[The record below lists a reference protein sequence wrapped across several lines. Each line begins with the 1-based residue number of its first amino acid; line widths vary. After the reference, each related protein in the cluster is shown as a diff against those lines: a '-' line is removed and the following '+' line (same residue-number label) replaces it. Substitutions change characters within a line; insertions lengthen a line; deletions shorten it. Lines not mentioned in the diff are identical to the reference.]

1 MNQQFASVLPSVAR
15 VIEIDMIADD
25 ESIPVIMTD
34 QEVPQPI
41 GVEQSIGVEQFIGVE
56 QSVGRLP
63 PADLI
68 QSLCGTL
75 KEMRNDRSIT
85 LPIKK
90 ISNISVEVII
100 RKQTKNKYI
109 LHINPTDF
117 SVGEDESLYIGIYDN
132 NCGGAAY
139 VRQDDKFIEHV
150 VHCTLLSLKNIKID
164 KLYGLLT
171 NDEPSLKEKKIRDM
185 WAIFCQE
192 FKDDEHMEMTIKECC
207 VCFTMTQSRTNC
219 DHSVCLECIS
229 KLKPVEIV
237 DGAKHIGCPMC
248 RQRITSLL

>member
-1 MNQQFASVLPSVAR
+1 MNQQFASVLPAVAR
-15 VIEIDMIADD
+15 VIEIDMIADA

-34 QEVPQPI
+34 QEVPQSV
-41 GVEQSIGVEQFIGVE
+41 GVQQFIGVQ
-56 QSVGRLP
+56 QSVGRMP

-109 LHINPTDF
+109 LNINPIEF
-117 SVGEDESLYIGIYDN
+117 SVGEDESLYISIYDN
-132 NCGGAAY
+132 NCGGATYAM
-139 VRQDDKFIEHV
+139 QEDKFIERV
-150 VHCTLLSLKNIKID
+150 VHCTLLGLKKIKID
-164 KLYGLLT
+164 KLYGLFT